1 MKRLRALGPM
11 LAAMLIITVLTPGQA
26 AARDRCGRDTPGRPM
41 NNCTA
46 SLLYFN
52 DAHDVRPVVDDGVS
66 RGGVARLATV
76 INTARKANPY
86 SATVFGGDLA
96 GGTLFGG
103 VYHGFPMVEAFD
115 KIGLD
120 VANFGQHDFD
130 FGVANTRA
138 LMAKSDFDW
147 VSSNLVDADGAP
159 FSGRPWTVRRVGAF
173 RVGFLGLTDAMDT
186 TGADAGVDQR
196 PVIDAA
202 RQAMVRMTAAQ
213 HPDVVVAVT
222 QQGPDENAA
231 LIDQVPGIDLVLTE
245 EVAEDRSVL
254 TRHRGTWIAAAEGNL
269 GSTIKIDIRRH
280 GQQTMITPSV
290 LEVDDS
296 VTPDPELQPLVDH
309 YAADLEER
317 LGERISAV
325 RTAMPLTDNAHRQG
339 EVALGDLVADAFRSG
354 AGFADGKPAD
364 VGWIQGGG
372 LRAGVP
378 VGDFTLASGYGVLPF
393 GNKLIKVEATGAQLR
408 SAVEQGLAGY
418 HTLGGGFPQISW
430 MTYAFDP
437 SRPVGSRVTAITVGG
452 QPLDPG
458 TSYTV
463 AMTDYV
469 YHGGDDVTAF
479 ADSTLLVDPATATI
493 DADALNAFVR
503 TLTAVDYRT
512 DGRITRE

>member
-1 MKRLRALGPM
+1 MKRLRVLGPI
-11 LAAMLIITVLTPGQA
+11 LVAMMIITVLTPGRA
-26 AARDRCGRDTPGRPM
+26 VARDRCGQDTPGPPK

-52 DAHDVRPVVDDGVS
+52 DAHDVRPVVTDGVS

-76 INTARKANPY
+76 LRTDRQTEPY

-103 VYHGFPMVEAFD
+103 VYHGHPMVEAFD
-115 KIGLD
+115 TIGID

-159 FSGRPWTVRRVGAF
+159 FSGLPWTVRQVGAF

-186 TGADAGVDQR
+186 TGADTGVDQR
-196 PVIDAA
+196 PVIEAA
-202 RQAMVRMTAAQ
+202 RQALARMTAEQ
-213 HPDVVVAVT
+213 RPDVVVAVT
-222 QQGPDENAA
+222 QQGPEENAA
-231 LIDQVPGIDLVLTE
+231 LIDQVPGVDLVLTE

-254 TRHRGTWIAAAEGNL
+254 TRHRGTWIAAPEGNI

-280 GQQTMITPSV
+280 GHRTMIIPSV
-290 LEVDDS
+290 LEVDGS
-296 VTPDPELQPLVDH
+296 VRPDPELQRLEDH
-309 YAADLEER
+309 YAADLEQR
-317 LGERISAV
+317 LGKRISTV
-325 RTAMPLTDNAHRQG
+325 RTALPLTDNAHRQG

-372 LRAGVP
+372 LRAAVP
-378 VGDFTLASGYGVLPF
+378 AGDFTLASGYGVLPF
-393 GNKLIKVEATGAQLR
+393 GNKLIKVEATGEQLR

-418 HTLGGGFPQISW
+418 QDLGGGFPQISGISY
-430 MTYAFDP
+430 TFDP
-437 SRPVGSRVTAITVGG
+437 DRPVGARVTAITVGG
-452 QPLDPG
+452 KPLDLAA
-458 TSYTV
+458 SYTV

-469 YHGGDDVTAF
+469 YRGGDDVTAF

-493 DADALNAFVR
+493 DADALNAFVGS
-503 TLTAVDYRT
+503 LDVVDYRT
-512 DGRITRE
+512 DGRIIRS